1 MKLLR
6 QLARLLSTLLLG
18 LAVLGLLSVTL
29 APRLLHYRTATML
42 TGSMSPRI
50 RSGDVIVD
58 TPLALRDVRV
68 GQVLTYHIPV
78 DDHRVISHRVIEV
91 QRPAPGTVNVRTKGD
106 ANSAPDPWTA
116 TLTGSTVWQVRAV
129 VPKAGTVIRALRT
142 PLVHNVL
149 TGAVPVL
156 VVCWLL
162 LGIWRPAKPGGPT
175 EPPTEQVE
183 PAQAERLE
191 GSRTQTVVPP
201 PAVSEIDNVP
211 PCAAT
216 IRSQVASPNPVP
228 ASSGRSRTSGRST
241 AGR

>member
-1 MKLLR
+1 VSLLR
-6 QLARLLSTLLLG
+6 RLARWLSTLLLG

-29 APRLLHYRTATML
+29 GPRLLHYRTATML
-42 TGSMSPRI
+42 TGSMSPVI

-58 TPLALRDVRV
+58 TPLALRDIRV

-91 QRPAPGTVNVRTKGD
+91 QRPAPGIVNIRTKGD

-129 VPKAGTVIRALRT
+129 VPKAGTVIRELRT

-162 LGIWRPAKPGGPT
+162 LGIWRP
-175 EPPTEQVE
+175 E
-183 PAQAERLE
+183 PAQAEPAQAELPE
-191 GSRTQTVVPP
+191 DSRTQTVVPP
-201 PAVSEIDNVP
+201 PAVSEIDSVP

-216 IRSQVASPNPVP
+216 IRSQVASPSPVP
-228 ASSGRSRTSGRST
+228 AGSGRSRTSGRST
-241 AGR
+241 AER

>member
-6 QLARLLSTLLLG
+6 RLAGLLSTLLLG

-29 APRLLHYRTATML
+29 GPRLLHYRTATML
-42 TGSMSPRI
+42 TGSMSPGI
-50 RSGDVIVD
+50 RAGDVIID

-68 GQVLTYHIPV
+68 GQVLTYSIPV
-78 DDHRVISHRVIEV
+78 DDHRVLSHRVIEV
-91 QRPAPGTVNVRTKGD
+91 QHPTPGTLNIRTKGD
-106 ANSAPDPWTA
+106 ANSAADPWTA
-116 TLTGSTVWQVRAV
+116 TLSGSTVWQVRAV

-142 PLVHNVL
+142 PVVHNLL

-162 LGIWRPAKPGGPT
+162 LGIWRP
-175 EPPTEQVE
+175 EPSGAAEK
-183 PAQAERLE
+183 PAQSEAAD

-201 PAVSEIDNVP
+201 PALSEIDSVP

-216 IRSQVASPNPVP
+216 IRSQVASP
-228 ASSGRSRTSGRST
+228 S
-241 AGR
+241 